1 METTKIK
8 KPKLRFPDFQDF
20 WKKEPL
26 KNLTKI
32 NQGLQI
38 PISQRLTEKVDN
50 SYFYI
55 TNEFLKEASKKQYY
69 IIDPPKSVLCS
80 ESDILMTRTGN
91 TGMVVTNVSGAFHN
105 NFFKIKY
112 SDKLDK
118 EFLFYFL
125 TLYNTQNL
133 ILRLA
138 GISTI
143 PDLNHSDF
151 YRIEIPFPKK
161 QEQQKI
167 ATFLSSVDKKIDQ
180 LQKKKELLEQYKKGM
195 MQKIFKQEIRFKDEN
210 GKNYPDWRKWRLKD
224 LGEFKNGINK
234 SKSDFGKGYP
244 FINLMDVFGKNTVS
258 NLELGLVNVSE
269 NERKLYN
276 IQYGDILFVR
286 SSVKREG
293 VGLTSLILRDFE
305 NTVYSGFLIRFRP
318 ISELNLDYKKY
329 CFHNPVFRRK
339 LIALS
344 TTSAN
349 TNINQESLSQLNM
362 DIPCIKEQVKIAN
375 FLSAIDDKI
384 DLVATEIDKTKQF
397 KQGLLQQMFV

>member
-1 METTKIK
+1 METTQIK
-8 KPKLRFPDFQDF
+8 APPLRFPDFKEF

-38 PISQRLTEKVDN
+38 PISERLKEKVEN

-55 TNEFLKEASKKQYY
+55 TNEFLKEGSKKQYY
-69 IIDPPKSVLCS
+69 IIDPPKSVLCN

-125 TLYNTQNL
+125 NLYKTQNL

-151 YRIEIPFPKK
+151 YRIEIPFPQKR
-161 QEQQKI
+161 EQQKI
-167 ATFLSSVDKKIDQ
+167 ATFLSSVDKKLEQ

-195 MQKIFKQEIRFKDEN
+195 MQKIFKQEVRFKDEN
-210 GKNYPDWRKWRLKD
+210 GNYFPNWHLMKIDEFFTIKAGGDIEKAHVSKEKKKD
-224 LGEFKNGINK
+224 FQ
-234 SKSDFGKGYP
+234 YP
-244 FINLMDVFGKNTVS
+244 IFANS
-258 NLELGLVNVSE
+258 
-269 NERKLYN
+269 ERKKGLYG
-276 IQYGDILFVR
+276 YSDIYKIDYPCITVTGRGALGVAVARTEKFYPIVR
-286 SSVKREG
+286 LLVLKPRMKANVHFFEY
-293 VGLTSLILRDFE
+293 SL
-305 NTVYSGFLIRFRP
+305 N
-318 ISELNLDYKKY
+318 
-329 CFHNPVFRRK
+329 
-339 LIALS
+339 
-344 TTSAN
+344 
-349 TNINQESLSQLNM
+349 QLNIYNESTGVPQLTAPQLKTYKIS
-362 DIPCIKEQVKIAN
+362 IPDLNEQTKIAD
-375 FLSAIDDKI
+375 FLSAIDDKV
-384 DLVATEIDKTKQF
+384 DLVATEIEKVSQF
-397 KQGLLQQMFV
+397 KKGLLQQMFI